1 MDSTDATLPNPVPE
15 PEDDDLYASSI
26 LIGKTDA
33 RIFWGVMLVASLFL
47 AFLVHEISSG
57 AVALAMNA
65 PIAFTMTGT
74 ELDGTNF
81 KLYPGISTADSSTPV
96 AINQM
101 DGTVKSLVI
110 SKQISLPVA
119 GSFTIKM
126 AAGSGRTPASM
137 TGLKADVGAFQ
148 AGNFSASN
156 LTLNTAGIN
165 GFEQD
170 AGSVVIANPNIT
182 IPYMSLNSTTL
193 PGLTVTISR

>member
-15 PEDDDLYASSI
+15 DDDLYTSSI

-57 AVALAMNA
+57 AVALAMND
-65 PIAFTMTGT
+65 PVSFTMTGT

-81 KLYPGISTADSSTPV
+81 KLYPGISSADNSSPV

-101 DGTVKSLVI
+101 DGTVKSMVI

-119 GSFTIKM
+119 GTFTIKM
-126 AAGSGRTPASM
+126 SAGNGNTPVSM

-148 AGNFSASN
+148 SGSFTASN
-156 LTLNTAGIN
+156 LTLSTGGIN

-170 AGSVVIANPNIT
+170 AGSVVIANPDINLA
-182 IPYMSLNSTTL
+182 YMSLNSTTL
-193 PGLTVTISR
+193 PGLTVSISR

>member
-15 PEDDDLYASSI
+15 DDDLYTSSL

-65 PIAFTMTGT
+65 PIAFTMTGS
-74 ELDGTNF
+74 ELDGSNF
-81 KLYPGISTADSSTPV
+81 KLYPGISSADNSSPV
-96 AINQM
+96 AINTM
-101 DGTVKSLVI
+101 DGTVKSMVI
-110 SKQISLPVA
+110 SKQVSLPVA
-119 GSFTIKM
+119 GTFTIKM
-126 AAGSGRTPASM
+126 SAGNGNTPVSM

-148 AGNFSASN
+148 SGNFAASN
-156 LTLNTAGIN
+156 LTLNTGGTN

-170 AGSVVIANPNIT
+170 AGSVVISNPDIT

-193 PGLTVTISR
+193 PGLSVTISR

>member
-15 PEDDDLYASSI
+15 DDDLYTSSI

-65 PIAFTMTGT
+65 PIAFTMTGS
-74 ELDGTNF
+74 ELDGSNF
-81 KLYPGISTADSSTPV
+81 KLYPGISSADNSTPV

-101 DGTVKSLVI
+101 DGTVKSMVI
-110 SKQISLPVA
+110 SKQVSLPVA
-119 GSFTIKM
+119 GTFTIKM
-126 AAGSGRTPASM
+126 AAGSGNTPVSM

-148 AGNFSASN
+148 AGNFTASN
-156 LTLNTAGIN
+156 LTLNTSGTN

-170 AGSVVIANPNIT
+170 AGSVAISNPDIT

-193 PGLTVTISR
+193 PGLSVTISR